1 MISLLTQASLFPMQH
16 ATFTLPTLEAIATGD
31 VQSWVDGT
39 AATEQIHLK
48 KTGKGTED
56 DEGGILDLNDVL
68 QYGLAN
74 GFSEFIG
81 QLSEL
86 NELLHGKTISDASVY
101 ITCGNTDGALYLT
114 GHSVF
119 SDLTRRGV
127 ESLPAVCR
135 AGRDECPGGGV
146 HLRFVAQLG
155 QVKGCKVLPRQG

>member
-48 KTGKGTED
+48 KTGQGTED

-101 ITCGNTDGALYLT
+101 ITCGNTDGA
-114 GHSVF
+114 
-119 SDLTRRGV
+119 
-127 ESLPAVCR
+127 
-135 AGRDECPGGGV
+135 
-146 HLRFVAQLG
+146 
-155 QVKGCKVLPRQG
+155 